1 MPLEGKESS
10 RFSKS
15 SPSGPVPEP
24 RGAVDDE
31 ISVMARVAPL
41 TGRDTEVNLLKE
53 RWEQANE
60 GMGQVVLLIGEAGLG
75 KSRLVHTLKEHV
87 LGQMVEGEVD
97 SPVIEWRCAPHYRK
111 TALYPAIE
119 FYEQALGFRP
129 DEPAL

>member
-1 MPLEGKESS
+1 MTLEGKESS
-10 RFSKS
+10 RYSKS
-15 SPSGPVPEP
+15 SPSGPVPES

-31 ISVMARVAPL
+31 KSVIARVAPL
-41 TGRDTEVNLLKE
+41 TGRDTEVNLLKD

-97 SPVIEWRCAPHYRK
+97 SPGLRG
-111 TALYPAIE
+111 AL
-119 FYEQALGFRP
+119 Q
-129 DEPAL
+129 